1 MYVVQFGTRS
11 GQLVTGQ
18 FPDISYAK
26 ETKDHRSAN
35 DPQLYFATMH
45 SIKLPKEYTWRSTLV
60 DIAVI

>member
-35 DPQLYFATMH
+35 NPQHYFATMH
-45 SIKLPKEYTWRSTLV
+45 SIKLAKGYS
-60 DIAVI
+60 